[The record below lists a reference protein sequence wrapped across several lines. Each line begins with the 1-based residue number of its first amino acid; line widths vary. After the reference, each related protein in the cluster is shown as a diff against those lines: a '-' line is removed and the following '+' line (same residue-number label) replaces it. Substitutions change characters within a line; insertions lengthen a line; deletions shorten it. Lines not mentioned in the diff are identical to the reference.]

1 MASSKVNVKARV
13 RTMITSANAV
23 AYSTSLGGFFGP
35 KAVAVV
41 GASER
46 PESVG
51 RTLLWNLLTNPFG
64 GVVFPVNP
72 KRHSVLGVKAYESI
86 GSIGQD
92 IDLAVVATAAS
103 AVPGV
108 MEECGRA
115 GIKSMILMSSFREA
129 GRAGAGF
136 EAEALAIARKN
147 QLRVIGPYSL
157 GVMVPRTGFNAT
169 VTSGRARPGRV
180 GVVSQSGTM
189 CSAIL
194 DWSEKANVGF
204 SAFVSI
210 GNMMDV
216 NWGDLIYY
224 LGDDPETRCILLYME
239 TIGDPK
245 AFLSA
250 AREVANLKPIVVLKG
265 GRAEAAART
274 TAAST
279 GCLVASDEVLDAAL
293 NRSGVLRVNT
303 IEDLFQIAEVLGK
316 QPLPK
321 GRRLAIVTNAGGPA
335 VLAID
340 SLTAEGGRLAE
351 LSEETVK
358 NLSQVLPDHWSRGNP
373 IVGLGDGL
381 KDSYPKTIQ
390 TLAKDAGVDGILVV
404 LTPKPTVDAALVAE
418 RVKGAAQGI
427 KVPLLASWMGG
438 EAVSVGR
445 KVLRD
450 AGIPTFPFPDAAT
463 RIFNYMW
470 KYKENLN
477 SLYETP
483 HPIEEWEFHQGE
495 WVRDT
500 LSELI
505 ARAREE
511 RRVLLTDIE
520 SKKVL
525 EAYGIPVLRAV
536 RATGREEAAERAR
549 EIGFPVA
556 LEALLRLPQTGP
568 QSRFS
573 VLSEMFDY
581 REHSNL
587 SWANLNTPDD
597 VLHAY
602 GLIERDV
609 QTKVGQEAFA
619 GVSVKA
625 MPESQHCSLLLGS
638 DVDPQFGPV
647 IYFGSGGWLGG
658 VHEDYAIGLPP
669 FNTNL
674 ARKLMEQTQI
684 FRALVE
690 MGRVTPAV
698 AAQLATVLMRFGQ
711 LIIDQPVIREIRI
724 DPLILSAKGVHAA
737 DVHLVL
743 LDASSHPRVKPAIR
757 PYPSEYIRKIAAADG
772 STITFRPIR
781 PEDEPR
787 MSSFHERL
795 SDQTVYNRY
804 FSSMHVDQRTR
815 HESLSRDCFSDYDRN
830 IIIVVEDG
838 TEKSDIIGVGRLIR
852 IRGTNDAEFAVMIE
866 DRLQGQGLGKA
877 LLAHLVAIAG
887 NEGMTRLIG
896 YVLEANTGMTHLC
909 EQLGFAVRRRMGQDT
924 VEAVLSLA
932 SRADRGSARPAG
944 R

>member
-1 MASSKVNVKARV
+1 MVIKAN
-13 RTMITSANAV
+13 TV
-23 AYSTSLGGFFGP
+23 AYSTSLGGFFHP

-41 GASER
+41 GASDR

-51 RTLLWNLLTNPFG
+51 RTLLWNLVTNPFG

-72 KRHSVLGVKAYESI
+72 KRASVLGVKAYKSI
-86 GSIGQD
+86 GAIGQPV
-92 IDLAVVATAAS
+92 DLAVVATAAP
-103 AVPGV
+103 AVPQV
-108 MEECGRA
+108 LEECGRE
-115 GIKSMILMSSFREA
+115 GVKSVILMTSFREA
-129 GRAGAGF
+129 GSAGTGF
-136 EAEALAIARKN
+136 ETSALAAARKH
-147 QLRVIGPYSL
+147 QIRILGPYSL

-169 VTSGRARPGRV
+169 VTLGRARPGRV

-204 SAFVSI
+204 SAFVST
-210 GNMMDV
+210 GNMLDV

-239 TIGDPK
+239 TIGDSK

-265 GRAEAAART
+265 GRARASAR
-274 TAAST
+274 AAST
-279 GCLVASDEVLDAAL
+279 AGGLVASDEVLDAAL
-293 NRSGVLRVNT
+293 SRSGVLRVNA

-340 SLTAEGGRLAE
+340 SLTADGGRLAS
-351 LSEETVK
+351 LSDDTVK
-358 NLSQVLPDHWSRGNP
+358 ALSQVLPEHWSRGNP
-373 IVGLGDGL
+373 IVGLGDVL
-381 KDSYPKTIQ
+381 KDNYPKTIQ
-390 TLAKDAGVDGILVV
+390 AVAKDPGVDGILLV
-404 LTPKPTVDAALVAE
+404 LTPKPTVDATLVAE
-418 RVKGAAQGI
+418 RVKGAAKGI

-438 EAVSVGR
+438 EAVSEGR
-445 KVLRD
+445 SILRD

-470 KYKENLN
+470 KYRENLN

-483 HPIEEWEFHQGE
+483 QPIEEWGFHQSG
-495 WVRDT
+495 WVRDA

-536 RATGREEAAERAR
+536 RATRRDEAAERAA
-549 EIGFPVA
+549 EIGYPVA
-556 LEALLRLPQTGP
+556 LEALMRLPHAGP
-568 QSRFS
+568 KSRFS

-581 REHSNL
+581 TEDANL
-587 SWANLNTPDD
+587 TWANLNTADD

-602 GLIERDV
+602 GLIEREV
-609 QTKVGQEAFA
+609 QKKVGREAFA

-625 MPESQHCSLLLGS
+625 MPESQHYSLLLGS

-647 IYFGSGGWLGG
+647 VYFGSGGWLGG

-669 FNTNL
+669 FNANL
-674 ARKLMEQTQI
+674 ARRLMEQTQI
-684 FRALVE
+684 YRALVE
-690 MGRVTPAV
+690 LGRVTPPV

-724 DPLILSAKGVHAA
+724 DPLILSERGVHAA
-737 DVHLVL
+737 DVHLLL
-743 LDASSHPRVKPAIR
+743 LDPNSNVRVKPAIR
-757 PYPSEYIRKIAAADG
+757 PYPVEYVRQTATAEGLAV
-772 STITFRPIR
+772 TFRPIR

-787 MSSFHERL
+787 MGAFHRRL
-795 SDQTVYNRY
+795 SDQTVYSRY

-815 HESLSRDCFSDYDRN
+815 HETLSRDCFSDYDRN
-830 IIIVVEDG
+830 IILVVERGD
-838 TEKSDIIGVGRLIR
+838 ENRAIIGVGRLIR

-866 DRLQGQGLGKA
+866 DGLQGHGLGRA
-877 LLAHLVAIAG
+877 LLSQLVSIAG
-887 NEGMTRLIG
+887 SEGMARLHG
-896 YVLEANTGMTHLC
+896 HVLEANAGMIHLC
-909 EQLGFAVRRRMGQDT
+909 EQLGFVVKKRMGEEA
-924 VEAVLSLA
+924 VEAILTLA
-932 SRADRGSARPAG
+932 PRAHPTDSAPR
-944 R
+944 